1 MKIIRNAAKL
11 KKDVIKMVLAVAVAV
26 RMALAVAVHHHCLS
40 IVRKN
45 QRKKMALVVA
55 AVVNK

>member
-1 MKIIRNAAKL
+1 MLQKL

>member
-1 MKIIRNAAKL
+1 MLQKL

-45 QRKKMALVVA
+45 QRKKMGLVVA

>member
-1 MKIIRNAAKL
+1 MLQKL
-11 KKDVIKMVLAVAVAV
+11 KKDVIKMV
-26 RMALAVAVHHHCLS
+26 LAVAVHHHCLS

>member
-1 MKIIRNAAKL
+1 MLQKL

-40 IVRKN
+40 IVRKT
-45 QRKKMALVVA
+45 KEKIVLVVA

>member
-1 MKIIRNAAKL
+1 MLQKL
-11 KKDVIKMVLAVAVAV
+11 KKDVIKMVLAVAV

-45 QRKKMALVVA
+45 QRKKMVLVVA